1 MNYRKGVLE
10 MVADYQYNN
19 TMDIE
24 LPYADA
30 ADLKSNQSVRAT
42 FRLSENTILAMNIVS
57 NQLGVKQKS
66 LFDHLIADTEAL
78 EAIARELKK
87 NKHKNKSGVQ
97 KTYVISRK
105 TLSTL
110 QKMAENHKASR
121 DALVE
126 FSIQRLKPVIE
137 QEKGK
142 QESRKNIALKVRSSL
157 EAQKQLLHEANS
169 QLGEEDPV
177 CEQLSHAVD
186 RLESAYRS
194 IKTFVRKGEKISD
207 FSM

>member
-1 MNYRKGVLE
+1 MA
-10 MVADYQYNN
+10 ADNQYSN

-66 LFDHLIADTEAL
+66 LFDHLIADTDAL

-142 QESRKNIALKVRSSL
+142 QESRKNIAFKVRSSL

-177 CEQLSHAVD
+177 CEQLSYAVD

-194 IKTFVRKGEKISD
+194 IKTFIRKGEKISD

>member
-1 MNYRKGVLE
+1 MAAENHYDE
-10 MVADYQYNN
+10 

-66 LFDHLIADTEAL
+66 LFDHLISDTDAL

-87 NKHKNKSGVQ
+87 NKPGNQSGVQ
-97 KTYVISRK
+97 KTFVISRK
-105 TLSTL
+105 TLSIL
-110 QKMAENHKASR
+110 QKMAEDHQASR
-121 DALVE
+121 NALVE

-137 QEKGK
+137 QEKSK
-142 QESRKNIALKVRSSL
+142 QEARKQIALKVRASL
-157 EAQKQLLHEANS
+157 ETQKQLLHEATS
-169 QLGEEDPV
+169 LLGEEDLV
-177 CEQLSHAVD
+177 CEQLSHALD
-186 RLESAYRS
+186 RLEAAYSS
-194 IKTFVRKGEKISD
+194 IRTLVKKGEKISE
-207 FSM
+207 FTM

>member
-1 MNYRKGVLE
+1 

>member
-1 MNYRKGVLE
+1 MAGNN
-10 MVADYQYNN
+10 QYSN

-66 LFDHLIADTEAL
+66 LFDHLIADTDAL
-78 EAIARELKK
+78 EAIARELNKNNHRNTNGIKK
-87 NKHKNKSGVQ
+87 
-97 KTYVISRK
+97 TFVISRK

-110 QKMAENHKASR
+110 QKMAEDHKASR

-142 QESRKNIALKVRSSL
+142 QESRKKIASKVRSSL
-157 EAQKQLLHEANS
+157 EAQKQLLHDANS
-169 QLGEEDPV
+169 QLGAEDPV
-177 CEQLSHAVD
+177 CEQLSNAVD
-186 RLESAYRS
+186 RLEGAYRS

>member
-10 MVADYQYNN
+10 MAADNQYSN

-66 LFDHLIADTEAL
+66 LFDHLIADTDAL
-78 EAIARELKK
+78 EAIAHELKK

-142 QESRKNIALKVRSSL
+142 QEYRKNVALKVRSSL

-186 RLESAYRS
+186 RLEKAYRS
-194 IKTFVRKGEKISD
+194 IKAFVRKGEKISD

>member
-1 MNYRKGVLE
+1 MATDN
-10 MVADYQYNN
+10 QYSNA
-19 TMDIE
+19 MDIE

-66 LFDHLIADTEAL
+66 LFDHLIADTDAL

-87 NKHKNKSGVQ
+87 NNHRNKSGVQ
-97 KTYVISRK
+97 KTFVISRK

-110 QKMAENHKASR
+110 QKMAEDHKASR

-126 FSIQRLKPVIE
+126 FSIQRLKPVLE

-142 QESRKNIALKVRSSL
+142 QEFRKRIALKVRTSL
-157 EAQKQLLHEANS
+157 EAQKQLLCEARRL
-169 QLGEEDPV
+169 LGEEDPV
-177 CEQLSHAVD
+177 CEQLSHAME
-186 RLESAYRS
+186 RLESAYKS
-194 IKTFVRKGEKISD
+194 IKTFVRKGEKILD

>member
-1 MNYRKGVLE
+1 MAADNQYSNAMN
-10 MVADYQYNN
+10 
-19 TMDIE
+19 IE

-66 LFDHLIADTEAL
+66 LFDHLIADTDAL
-78 EAIARELKK
+78 ETIARELKK
-87 NKHKNKSGVQ
+87 TKHRNNNGVQ
-97 KTYVISRK
+97 KTFVISRK
-105 TLSTL
+105 TLSRL
-110 QKMAENHKASR
+110 EEMADDHMASR

-137 QEKGK
+137 QEKRK
-142 QESRKNIALKVRSSL
+142 QESRKRIALKVRASL
-157 EAQKQLLHEANS
+157 RAQQQLLCEANS

-177 CEQLSHAVD
+177 CEQLSHAVN
-186 RLESAYRS
+186 RLESAYKS
-194 IKTFVRKGEKISD
+194 IKTFVKKGEKISQ

>member
-1 MNYRKGVLE
+1 MA
-10 MVADYQYNN
+10 ADNQYNN
-19 TMDIE
+19 TTDIE

-66 LFDHLIADTEAL
+66 LFDHLIADTDAL
-78 EAIARELKK
+78 EAIARELRK

-110 QKMAENHKASR
+110 QKMAEHHKASR

-142 QESRKNIALKVRSSL
+142 QESRKNIARKVRSSL
-157 EAQKQLLHEANS
+157 EAQKQLLHEANR

-186 RLESAYRS
+186 RLENVYGS
-194 IKTFVRKGEKISD
+194 IKAFVRKGEKISE

>member
-1 MNYRKGVLE
+1 MATN
-10 MVADYQYNN
+10 DPQIH
-19 TMDIE
+19 TTDFE
-24 LPYADA
+24 LPYANA
-30 ADLKSNQSVRAT
+30 SDLKSNQSVRAT

-57 NQLGVKQKS
+57 TQLGVKQKS

-87 NKHKNKSGVQ
+87 NKQRGNRRVQ
-97 KTYVISRK
+97 KTFVISRK

-110 QKMAENHKASR
+110 QKMARDHKASR

-137 QEKGK
+137 QEKSN
-142 QESRKNIALKVRSSL
+142 QEIRKGIMKKVRTNL
-157 EAQKQLLHEANS
+157 EAQKQLLHEAGR

-177 CEQLSHAVD
+177 CEYLTVAVE

-194 IKTFVRKGEKISD
+194 IRAFVKKGEKIMQ
-207 FSM
+207 FTM